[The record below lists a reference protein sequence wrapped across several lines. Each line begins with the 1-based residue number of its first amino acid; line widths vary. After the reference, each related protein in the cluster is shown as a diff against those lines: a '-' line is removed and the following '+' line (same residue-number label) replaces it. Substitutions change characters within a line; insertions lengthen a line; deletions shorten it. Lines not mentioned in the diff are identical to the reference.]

1 MVVQPLDSR
10 TFSVIDIMSTMLI
23 SAGFILHGVHFM
35 RSLSGSSDIGISL
48 HLAAV
53 VLMALLEYV
62 MFAPVIWAFVAKY
75 FQSRESE
82 DSPSVDRNK
91 TLRKASFRGDPVR
104 IDMSR
109 LQALGWTGDENNM
122 NGIIVEDAPVGA
134 SEVEVVLFGE
144 QQILMKKVPV
154 DLILGSENDG
164 NIQEMVRPPS
174 LDQPRPIQ
182 DNRIPIRRTHSL
194 GQLSPIQG
202 NRVPIRTHSL
212 DQPSPIQGNRIPS
225 TSAEKNTFSFS

>member
-1 MVVQPLDSR
+1 M
-10 TFSVIDIMSTMLI
+10 
-23 SAGFILHGVHFM
+23 
-35 RSLSGSSDIGISL
+35 
-48 HLAAV
+48 
-53 VLMALLEYV
+53 
-62 MFAPVIWAFVAKY
+62 AKY
-75 FQSRESE
+75 FQSRESEAE

-122 NGIIVEDAPVGA
+122 SGIIVEDAPVGA

-144 QQILMKKVPV
+144 QQIFMKKVPV
-154 DLILGSENDG
+154 YDLILGSENDD
-164 NIQEMVRPPS
+164 NIQEMVRTPS

-182 DNRIPIRRTHSL
+182 DNRIPIRTHSL
-194 GQLSPIQG
+194 GQPSPIQG

-225 TSAEKNTFSFS
+225 TSAEKNTFSFSYR